1 MSKLKLGIIGSNFVS
16 DWLCEATRLTEDF
29 ELRAVFSRTAEKGN
43 AFAEK
48 QSIGKVY
55 TDFEQ
60 FLSSD
65 IDAVYIASPNFAHA
79 AQAVAAAEHGKH
91 VLCEKPV
98 SSNLA
103 EYRAMRRAAHEHKVV
118 LLEAMRPAFDPA
130 LEAVKRLLPKIGR
143 IRRASFE
150 FCQYSS
156 RYDKYRE
163 GEILQAFKSEFS
175 NAAVMDIGV
184 YPIHFCL
191 RLFGRPTGEVWSKS
205 VILENG
211 FEGSGEILLPYEG
224 MTAVI
229 SYAKTFDS
237 ATPSIISGED
247 GSILIDKMS
256 APRKITLVPRK
267 GEAEEIPFDFREN
280 NMVFELSEFARLIRT
295 GSFVNEHEE
304 FSEMELRLLDT
315 VRKQNGIVFPSDS
328 PTA

>member
-1 MSKLKLGIIGSNFVS
+1 MHKLKLGIIGSNFVS
-16 DWLCEATRLTEDF
+16 DWLCEAARLTEDF
-29 ELRAVFSRTAEKGN
+29 ELYAVYSRTEEKGS

-48 QSIGKVY
+48 HGIARVF
-55 TDFEQ
+55 TDMED

-65 IDAVYIASPNFAHA
+65 IDAVYIASPNKLHA
-79 AQAVAAAEHGKH
+79 SQTIDALSHGKH
-91 VLCEKPV
+91 VLCEKPIA
-98 SSNLA
+98 SNLREYLKMKECA
-103 EYRAMRRAAHEHKVV
+103 EKNELV

-130 LEAVKRLLPKIGR
+130 LEAVRENLSRIGR

-163 GEILQAFKSEFS
+163 GTVLQAFDPSFS

-191 RLFGRPTGEVWSKS
+191 RLFGKPADGITSRS

-211 FEGSGEILLPYEG
+211 FEGSGEIILPYDG
-224 MTAVI
+224 FSAVI

-237 ATPSIISGED
+237 VTPSFISGED

-256 APRKITLVPRK
+256 APRRLTFVPRK
-267 GEAEEIPFDFREN
+267 GEAEEIPFDFKEN
-280 NMVFELSEFARLIRT
+280 NMVFELSEFARLIRN
-295 GSFVNEHEE
+295 GEYSSIHSDY
-304 FSEMELRLLDT
+304 SEMETWIIDT
-315 VRKQNGIVFPSDS
+315 VRAQNGIVFPADGRQ
-328 PTA
+328 A

>member
-29 ELRAVFSRTAEKGN
+29 ELHAVFSRTAEKGN

-48 QSIGKVY
+48 HSIGKVY

-211 FEGSGEILLPYEG
+211 FEGSGEILLPYDS

-237 ATPSIISGED
+237 VSPSIISGED

-267 GEAEEIPFDFREN
+267 GEAEDIPFDFSEN
-280 NMVFELSEFARLIRT
+280 NMVFELSEFARLIKT
-295 GSFVNEHEE
+295 GSFVNVHEE
-304 FSEMELRLLDT
+304 YSQMELELLDT
-315 VRKQNGIVFPSDS
+315 VRKQNGIVFPADS
-328 PTA
+328 PTV